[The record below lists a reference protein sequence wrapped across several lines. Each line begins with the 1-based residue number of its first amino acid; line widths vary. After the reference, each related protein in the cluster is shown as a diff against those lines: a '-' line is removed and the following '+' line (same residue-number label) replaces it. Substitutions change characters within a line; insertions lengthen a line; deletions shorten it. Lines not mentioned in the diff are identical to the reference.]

1 MTSYMTGSE
10 AFTREHQQMDSAP
23 QAAWADKYR
32 GVSLYPK
39 LQETETAA
47 HIIFTGHH

>member
-10 AFTREHQQMDSAP
+10 AYTRENATSAGSGAAP

-32 GVSLYPK
+32 GVSPCR
-39 LQETETAA
+39 
-47 HIIFTGHH
+47 H

>member
-10 AFTREHQQMDSAP
+10 AFSRENATSAASGAAP

-32 GVSLYPK
+32 GVSSCLR
-39 LQETETAA
+39 
-47 HIIFTGHH
+47 